1 MFFLLFS
8 PQLNHENVPVKSN
21 RGDRDWKIIT
31 FSFKCGFA
39 CFERQGFY
47 ALIITL
53 SGMVVHFAGWNRYFE
68 VFRSHAR
75 VVVQTPLLPFFF
87 SFYFL
92 NALQSDN
99 NNNTVHVLE
108 HKYVLAF
115 LVVILTLLRRLG
127 LKLLSRPQNIFIPAK
142 LKFYNWLAAHN
153 LSLVLDT
160 VMTFFLGINRVR
172 KMDNI
177 PWNFKSWL
185 NNEDQ
190 TSVSLGQISRLHIL
204 LRLQLTRYINRENR

>member
-8 PQLNHENVPVKSN
+8 PQLNYENVPVKSN

-53 SGMVVHFAGWNRYFE
+53 SGMVV
-68 VFRSHAR
+68 
-75 VVVQTPLLPFFF
+75 
-87 SFYFL
+87 
-92 NALQSDN
+92 
-99 NNNTVHVLE
+99 
-108 HKYVLAF
+108 
-115 LVVILTLLRRLG
+115 
-127 LKLLSRPQNIFIPAK
+127 LSRPQTIFIPAK

-177 PWNFKSWL
+177 P
-185 NNEDQ
+185 
-190 TSVSLGQISRLHIL
+190 
-204 LRLQLTRYINRENR
+204 

>member
-8 PQLNHENVPVKSN
+8 PQLNYENVPVKSI

-31 FSFKCGFA
+31 FPFLSAVLPVLNVRGSTLLSSFCRAWWCISRGEIDILKSSA
-39 CFERQGFY
+39 RML
-47 ALIITL
+47 AKL
-53 SGMVVHFAGWNRYFE
+53 
-68 VFRSHAR
+68 FR
-75 VVVQTPLLPFFF
+75 LLCCHFFF

-92 NALQSDN
+92 NDLQSDNNNNN

-115 LVVILTLLRRLG
+115 LVVILTLLGRLG

-172 KMDNI
+172 EMVNI
-177 PWNFKSWL
+177 P
-185 NNEDQ
+185 
-190 TSVSLGQISRLHIL
+190 
-204 LRLQLTRYINRENR
+204 

>member
-1 MFFLLFS
+1 MRFCLF
-8 PQLNHENVPVKSN
+8 
-21 RGDRDWKIIT
+21 WT
-31 FSFKCGFA
+31 
-39 CFERQGFY
+39 
-47 ALIITL
+47 
-53 SGMVVHFAGWNRYFE
+53 SGVLRSCHHFVGHGG
-68 VFRSHAR
+68 VFRGVKKIFWSL
-75 VVVQTPLLPFFF
+75 PLACSRSCSDSFVAIFFF
-87 SFYFL
+87 SFYLL
-92 NALQSDN
+92 NVLQSDNNNNN

-172 KMDNI
+172 KMVNI

-190 TSVSLGQISRLHIL
+190 TSVSLGQIGRLHIL
-204 LRLQLTRYINRENR
+204 LRLELTRSIKRENR

>member
-1 MFFLLFS
+1 
-8 PQLNHENVPVKSN
+8 
-21 RGDRDWKIIT
+21 
-31 FSFKCGFA
+31 
-39 CFERQGFY
+39 
-47 ALIITL
+47 
-53 SGMVVHFAGWNRYFE
+53 MVVHFAGWNRYFE

-87 SFYFL
+87 SLYFL
-92 NALQSDN
+92 NALQSDNNNNNNN

-115 LVVILTLLRRLG
+115 LVVILTLRRRLG

-142 LKFYNWLAAHN
+142 SKFYNWLAAHN

-172 KMDNI
+172 EMVNI
-177 PWNFKSWL
+177 PWNICFLAAS
-185 NNEDQ
+185 
-190 TSVSLGQISRLHIL
+190 
-204 LRLQLTRYINRENR
+204 ENRSLAYSFKTRTY

>member
-8 PQLNHENVPVKSN
+8 PQLNFENVPVKSN
-21 RGDRDWKIIT
+21 RGNRDWKIIT

-39 CFERQGFY
+39 SFERQGFY

-75 VVVQTPLLPFFF
+75 KVVQTPLLPFFF

-92 NALQSDN
+92 NALQSDNNN

-142 LKFYNWLAAHN
+142 FKFYNWLEAHN

-177 PWNFKSWL
+177 TWNFKSWL

-190 TSVSLGQISRLHIL
+190 TSVS
-204 LRLQLTRYINRENR
+204 